1 MTREQASE
9 VLECA
14 LRLSEQIAAL
24 ADGGEVSEA
33 VRLDVER
40 RQLLESAHGALHPL
54 DEHSRSMLRDI
65 TALNDR
71 SVGLME
77 HRLRAKVRDMDMA
90 SVGRRAVAAYGEAAH
105 AGVGMQR

>member
-1 MTREQASE
+1 MTRQQAME
-9 VLECA
+9 ALECA
-14 LRLSEQIAAL
+14 LRLSEQIEEL
-24 ADGGEVSEA
+24 ADSGDVSDTA
-33 VRLDVER
+33 RLDVER
-40 RQLLESAHGALHPL
+40 RQLLESAQAALHPL
-54 DEHSRSMLRDI
+54 DEHSCAMLRDI

-105 AGVGMQR
+105 AGVRMQR